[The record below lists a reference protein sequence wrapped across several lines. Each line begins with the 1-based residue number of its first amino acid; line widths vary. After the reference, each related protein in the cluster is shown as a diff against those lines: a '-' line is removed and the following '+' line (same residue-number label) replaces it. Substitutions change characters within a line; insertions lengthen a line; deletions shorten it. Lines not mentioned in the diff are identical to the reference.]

1 MARALPGKRERQT
14 AAHPRAAAPP
24 DDLEILAP
32 DITLTLAG
40 EEVTAR
46 ELRFGEQLKYWRE
59 LSDVTAELARAAQDD
74 NPDAILEAFVTCHDS
89 FMTLLCVA
97 TGKPPAFVEDLRGAQ
112 AEALLGAFWSANQG
126 FFLRRL
132 VAEFRK
138 AAEKTAGEKSSPP
151 SSATATPEVS

>member
-1 MARALPGKRERQT
+1 VATEHA
-14 AAHPRAAAPP
+14 RAAAP

-59 LSDVTAELARAAQDD
+59 LSEVTAELARAAQDD
-74 NPDAILEAFVTCHDS
+74 NPDAILEAFVACHDS
-89 FMTLLCVA
+89 FMTLLCAA
-97 TGKPPAFVEDLRGAQ
+97 TGKPPAFVEALRGAE

-132 VAEFRK
+132 LAEFRK
-138 AAEKTAGEKSSPP
+138 QAEKPGTAGEPSSPP
-151 SSATATPEVS
+151 SSATATPEVN